1 MQELKRCPACGATSP
16 MRETYNG
23 SLWIE
28 CPECGMR
35 GPTAADMWEQV
46 ENAWNALPRR
56 HIIEPNDVDC
66 AGCPHRRPKEW

>member
-1 MQELKRCPACGATSP
+1 MQELKQCPACGATSP

-46 ENAWNALPRR
+46 ENA
-56 HIIEPNDVDC
+56 
-66 AGCPHRRPKEW
+66 

>member
-28 CPECGMR
+28 CPE
-35 GPTAADMWEQV
+35 
-46 ENAWNALPRR
+46 
-56 HIIEPNDVDC
+56 
-66 AGCPHRRPKEW
+66 